1 MGPRPPAVR
10 DSTPGD
16 VPAIASIYAHH
27 VLHGLASFEL
37 EPPSRA
43 EMASR
48 RDAVLR
54 AGLPWLVADDDGEVV
69 GYAYAAPYRSRP
81 AYRRTVENSVYVSP
95 HRLGRGAGRL
105 LLAELIRRCEA
116 SDRREMVAIIG
127 DSANRA
133 SIALHRAL
141 GFEHVG
147 VLRNVGFKRG
157 RWLDSVL
164 MQRRLREREPSSPRP
179 ERVRREPPRGA
190 DGAAAR

>member
-1 MGPRPPAVR
+1 MPAVR
-10 DSTPGD
+10 DSTD
-16 VPAIASIYAHH
+16 DDLPAVAAVYAHH
-27 VLHGLASFEL
+27 VLHGLASFEV

-48 RDAVLR
+48 RGEVLR

-69 GYAYAAPYRSRP
+69 GYAYAGPYRSRP
-81 AYRRTVENSVYVSP
+81 AYRHTVENSVYVS
-95 HRLGRGAGRL
+95 RLHQGRGVGRL

-116 SDRREMVAIIG
+116 AGRREMVAIIG

-147 VLRNVGFKRG
+147 VLRNVGFKHG

-164 MQRRLREREPSSPRP
+164 MQRRLRHGGVSRP
-179 ERVRREPPRGA
+179 E
-190 DGAAAR
+190 